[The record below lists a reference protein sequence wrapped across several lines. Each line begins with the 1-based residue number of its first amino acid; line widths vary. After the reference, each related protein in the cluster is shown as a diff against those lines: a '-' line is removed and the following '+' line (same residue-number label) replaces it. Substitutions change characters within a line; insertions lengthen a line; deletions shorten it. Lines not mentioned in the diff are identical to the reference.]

1 MEPKGPR
8 NIFTESSPTRNL
20 ETAHRKDHNS
30 LFTKFWQELSEG
42 KGTEKGER
50 DVEELVAEYTDVNPL
65 TPLSEEERRK
75 VVQHLRY
82 FFQSGIETYNEVY
95 NDLIN
100 NQIILFEK
108 NDARAH
114 SFNISFRSTNT
125 LLNISNIPL
134 EVYNQIIR
142 YSSRPAVRLL
152 ERDDKLRILA
162 DPEFLH
168 QSQYYVWNPEF
179 LKIWQRFFSSG
190 SRRLTEQE
198 GGYYSSPE
206 EFKEE
211 IRAVRERTGRL
222 KLRVLDVGSNFGL
235 ALKDMKDLDPN
246 IETFNM
252 TIDEH
257 PSLFGDHIV
266 RHPAEMVPLEFEET
280 MDLID
285 SQMAFRYF
293 LYPDIALRNVIKS
306 LSVGGVAR
314 IAFIF
319 GGTVNCFPDPNSRV
333 NLDDDERKNRQKVL
347 WTQIKTF
354 LY

>member
-1 MEPKGPR
+1 M
-8 NIFTESSPTRNL
+8 
-20 ETAHRKDHNS
+20 
-30 LFTKFWQELSEG
+30 
-42 KGTEKGER
+42 
-50 DVEELVAEYTDVNPL
+50 
-65 TPLSEEERRK
+65 
-75 VVQHLRY
+75 
-82 FFQSGIETYNEVY
+82 
-95 NDLIN
+95 
-100 NQIILFEK
+100 
-108 NDARAH
+108 
-114 SFNISFRSTNT
+114 
-125 LLNISNIPL
+125 
-134 EVYNQIIR
+134 
-142 YSSRPAVRLL
+142 
-152 ERDDKLRILA
+152 
-162 DPEFLH
+162 
-168 QSQYYVWNPEF
+168 
-179 LKIWQRFFSSG
+179 
-190 SRRLTEQE
+190 TEQE

-333 NLDDDERKNRQKVL
+333 NLDDDERKNRQRVL

-354 LY
+354 VDEGYLDITGSSNGIHKNISTPDESGGGFIRIVKIKSTKGVKF